1 MVHISSTVRSLET
14 EVARTKVS
22 ASVFAILT
30 ALSLAGISAPTAA
43 GAAPEVITF
52 QFRTAVDAT
61 SVGGDADAQLRV
73 IYQFNPDLAPTQS
86 EATFASYGPLEKL
99 IVEIGGQCASFS
111 GGGTEISVFDNAGT
125 STVEDSYDVR
135 ANLPATEGKQLFGHD
150 FIFTRF
156 LLGDSDATMF
166 TSTALP
172 TSPGFA
178 DEAEFQQTVIVLADP
193 ANPDSEK
200 SLQAVDTSPF
210 FLGTFDPPRK
220 IGSILDQVRTL
231 QVRDSLIKQ
240 LAAPLEDARA
250 LLTGT
255 FTQRNLDK
263 GEQKLQQFINL
274 VNANRR
280 TLGDATANSLV
291 SAARGTIESLPA
303 CA

>member
-1 MVHISSTVRSLET
+1 M
-14 EVARTKVS
+14 ARIKAS

-30 ALSLAGISAPTAA
+30 ALSLAGISAPT
-43 GAAPEVITF
+43 GAAAAPQVTTF

-61 SVGGDADAQLRV
+61 SVGGDADAQLRI

-86 EATFASYGPLEKL
+86 EATFASYGPLEKI
-99 IVEIGGQCASFS
+99 IVEVGGQCASFS

-125 STVEDSYDVR
+125 SVVEDSWVVQ
-135 ANLPATEGKQLFGHD
+135 ASTPATEGKQLFGHD
-150 FIFTRF
+150 FIFTRVRLF
-156 LLGDSDATMF
+156 DPDTTMF

-178 DEAEFQQTVIVLADP
+178 DEAEIQKTLIVLADP